1 MINLRLVTQ
10 KYPECMQ
17 SKEKLS
23 ALLNDLFPDQ
33 HQMAYILAL
42 SYDCGIVD
50 ELKRL
55 ESVDAL
61 GISKFTQRLMLR
73 YGVQEQL
80 ALEGL
85 KLWCEA
91 LNVKQD
97 IVYVPTNT
105 ETSIHPNKLVVGA
118 IVNAKV
124 KAVLDSVLIMDVG
137 VPGERAVLP
146 KSYCINGSFADMKV
160 GHQVTTI
167 VKSFDSEAQ
176 HPYWI
181 LSTKIPKT
189 FRVGDRVIGTVSQIT
204 SYGAFVDL
212 DCCQSGFIHI
222 SDLAWEKV
230 KSVTEYINCGDQ
242 IEVLIT
248 EITANGRISLS
259 RKFPESDPW
268 HKIKS
273 YTKDDI
279 LIGTITSVL
288 QFGFFVDLGD
298 GIDGLVHRS
307 EYSPDDQ
314 FSKDQTVRVTI
325 RDIDDENR
333 RVSLHLLS

>member
-1 MINLRLVTQ
+1 MINLRLVIQ

-33 HQMAYILAL
+33 RQMAYILAL

-97 IVYVPTNT
+97 IVYAPENT
-105 ETSIHPNKLVVGA
+105 ETLTNPNKLKVGA

-137 VPGERAVLP
+137 VLGERAVLP
-146 KSYCINGSFADMKV
+146 KAYCINGSFAGMKV
-160 GHQVTTI
+160 GHQVTAI
-167 VKSFDSEAQ
+167 VKSFTSEAQ

-181 LSTKIPKT
+181 LSTKIPK
-189 FRVGDRVIGTVSQIT
+189 
-204 SYGAFVDL
+204 A
-212 DCCQSGFIHI
+212 
-222 SDLAWEKV
+222 
-230 KSVTEYINCGDQ
+230 
-242 IEVLIT
+242 
-248 EITANGRISLS
+248 
-259 RKFPESDPW
+259 DPW

-273 YTKDDI
+273 HTKDDI
-279 LIGTITSVL
+279 LIGTITSIL

-298 GIDGLVHRS
+298 GIAGLVHRS
-307 EYSPDDQ
+307 EYSTDDQ
-314 FSKDQTVRVTI
+314 FSKGQTVRVTI